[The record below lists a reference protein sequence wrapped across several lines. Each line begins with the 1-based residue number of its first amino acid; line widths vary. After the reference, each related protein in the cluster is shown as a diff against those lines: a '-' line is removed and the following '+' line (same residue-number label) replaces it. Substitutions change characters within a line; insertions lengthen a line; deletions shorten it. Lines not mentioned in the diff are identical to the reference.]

1 MMDELT
7 VLSRLR
13 EDLPPADDEV
23 LARARG
29 QLLARVAGRKP
40 ATGTQPR
47 RRRRLT
53 LGLAVAVAAG
63 LLLAG
68 PVGLDVLAPDGRSL
82 GATAEAA
89 SLLQRA
95 AINARDPVI
104 GPAQY
109 LKVTSRGVHISIT
122 QLPDRRGLHYYTSD
136 LMETWIPAD
145 PSRPWVLRRT
155 TEPYRFPSAAD
166 ERVLRAEGAVS
177 PRSVELLR
185 ARDGAFY
192 GPVQG
197 SWQTPTRQFLAGLP
211 RDPDGLLRRIY
222 RDSRGQG
229 PSRDGEALVF
239 IADVLRSGIV
249 PADLRA
255 ALFRAA
261 TSIPGV
267 GVVEGRAN
275 LDGRKGVAVGR
286 YERENGIRQ
295 EIIFDPDSGEVI
307 GEREVNVSGD
317 ELPKDLLSS
326 TSVQTR
332 VVKETP

>member
-1 MMDELT
+1 VDELT
-7 VLSRLR
+7 LLARLR
-13 EDLPPADDEV
+13 EDPPPAGDEV
-23 LARARG
+23 LAQARG
-29 QLLARVAGRKP
+29 RLLERAAGREP
-40 ATGTQPR
+40 VPRTMARPR
-47 RRRRLT
+47 RRLA
-53 LGLAVAVAAG
+53 LAMGAVAIAAG
-63 LLLAG
+63 LLVAG

-89 SLLQRA
+89 NLLHRA
-95 AINARDPVI
+95 AIRSRDPVI
-104 GPAQY
+104 GPSQY

-122 QLPDRRGLHYYTSD
+122 ELSDRRRVHYYTSD
-136 LMETWIPAD
+136 LMEIWIPGD

-166 ERVLRAEGAVS
+166 ERALRAEGALS

-211 RDPDGLLRRIY
+211 RDHDDLLRRIY
-222 RDSRGQG
+222 RDSEGQG
-229 PSRDGEALVF
+229 PSKDGEALVY

-275 LDGRKGVAVGR
+275 LDGRRGVAVGR
-286 YERENGIRQ
+286 YERENGTRQ
-295 EIIFDPDSGEVI
+295 ELIFDPDSGEVI
-307 GEREVNVSGD
+307 GEREVNVSSA
-317 ELPKDLLSS
+317 ELPKDMLSA
-326 TSVQTR
+326 TSVRTR
-332 VVKETP
+332 VVNDAP